1 MVATE
6 VSTLPG
12 TKTPDSNHHCDDVS
26 MERTTLTVE
35 EESGLELKPGGM
47 GVGHIS
53 VSVAHHDSSADKGDI
68 MQWPT
73 DGRQADGRQTDGKPP
88 DGQPVDGR
96 PVDGRQADGRL
107 ADGRLAD
114 GKPPDGQPVDG
125 KPADGQPVDGRPV
138 DGSPADGGDRS
149 THKTTDQNMTG
160 VNTEPAGQR
169 SCSQG
174 GQVFLT
180 TTVDSAS
187 PEDAEPKTTECA
199 AHQTSI
205 TSEDSKQ
212 REPGSHATN
221 QELVFHESSEGLSIS
236 QEADIEATSC
246 SGGELTVESS
256 RFGVIGVS
264 FQSSPSANTSGPK
277 TTPSPQKR

>member
-6 VSTLPG
+6 VSTPPG
-12 TKTPDSNHHCDDVS
+12 SKTPDSNHHCDDVS

-68 MQWPT
+68 MQRPV
-73 DGRQADGRQTDGKPP
+73 DGRLVDGRPVDGRPVDERP
-88 DGQPVDGR
+88 VDGRPVDERPVDGR
-96 PVDGRQADGRL
+96 PVDGR
-107 ADGRLAD
+107 
-114 GKPPDGQPVDG
+114 
-125 KPADGQPVDGRPV
+125 PVDGRPV
-138 DGSPADGGDRS
+138 DERPADGGDRS

-160 VNTEPAGQR
+160 VNTEPARQR

-174 GQVFLT
+174 GHVFLT

-187 PEDAEPKTTECA
+187 PEDAKPKTTERA
-199 AHQTSI
+199 AHQTST
-205 TSEDSKQ
+205 TSEDSKP

-221 QELVFHESSEGLSIS
+221 QELVVHESSEGLSIS
-236 QEADIEATSC
+236 QEADIDATSC
-246 SGGELTVESS
+246 SGGELTAESS

-264 FQSSPSANTSGPK
+264 FQSNQSSPSANTSGPK

>member
-1 MVATE
+1 
-6 VSTLPG
+6 
-12 TKTPDSNHHCDDVS
+12 

-68 MQWPT
+68 MQRPV
-73 DGRQADGRQTDGKPP
+73 DGRPVDGRPVDGRLVDGRPVDERPVDGRPP

-96 PVDGRQADGRL
+96 
-107 ADGRLAD
+107 
-114 GKPPDGQPVDG
+114 
-125 KPADGQPVDGRPV
+125 
-138 DGSPADGGDRS
+138 SADGGDRS

-160 VNTEPAGQR
+160 VNTEPARQR

-174 GQVFLT
+174 GHVFLT

-187 PEDAEPKTTECA
+187 PEDAEPKTTERV
-199 AHQTSI
+199 AHQTST
-205 TSEDSKQ
+205 TSEDSKP
-212 REPGSHATN
+212 REP
-221 QELVFHESSEGLSIS
+221 VVHESSEGLSIS

-246 SGGELTVESS
+246 SGGKLTAESS

-264 FQSSPSANTSGPK
+264 FQSNQSSPSANTSGPK

>member
-6 VSTLPG
+6 VSTPPG

-35 EESGLELKPGGM
+35 EESGLKLKPGGM

-68 MQWPT
+68 MQRPV
-73 DGRQADGRQTDGKPP
+73 DGRPVDGRPPDGRPVDGRPP

-96 PVDGRQADGRL
+96 PI
-107 ADGRLAD
+107 
-114 GKPPDGQPVDG
+114 
-125 KPADGQPVDGRPV
+125 

-149 THKTTDQNMTG
+149 IHKTTDQNMTG

-180 TTVDSAS
+180 TTVDLAS
-187 PEDAEPKTTECA
+187 PEDAEPKTTECV

-221 QELVFHESSEGLSIS
+221 QELVLHESSEGLSIS

>member
-1 MVATE
+1 
-6 VSTLPG
+6 
-12 TKTPDSNHHCDDVS
+12 

-68 MQWPT
+68 MQ
-73 DGRQADGRQTDGKPP
+73 R
-88 DGQPVDGR
+88 PVDGR
-96 PVDGRQADGRL
+96 PVDGR
-107 ADGRLAD
+107 
-114 GKPPDGQPVDG
+114 PVDERL
-125 KPADGQPVDGRPV
+125 VDGR
-138 DGSPADGGDRS
+138 SADGGDRS

-160 VNTEPAGQR
+160 VNTEPARQR

-174 GQVFLT
+174 GHVFLT

-187 PEDAEPKTTECA
+187 PEDAEPKTTERV
-199 AHQTSI
+199 AHQTST
-205 TSEDSKQ
+205 TSEDSKP
-212 REPGSHATN
+212 REP
-221 QELVFHESSEGLSIS
+221 VVHESSEGLSIS

-246 SGGELTVESS
+246 SGGELTAESS

-264 FQSSPSANTSGPK
+264 FQSNQSSPSANTSGPK

>member
-26 MERTTLTVE
+26 MERSTLTVE

-96 PVDGRQADGRL
+96 PVDGSL
-107 ADGRLAD
+107 
-114 GKPPDGQPVDG
+114 
-125 KPADGQPVDGRPV
+125 
-138 DGSPADGGDRS
+138 ADGGDRS

-199 AHQTSI
+199 AHQTST

-221 QELVFHESSEGLSIS
+221 QELVLHESSEGLSIS

>member
-1 MVATE
+1 
-6 VSTLPG
+6 
-12 TKTPDSNHHCDDVS
+12 

-35 EESGLELKPGGM
+35 EESGLKLKPGGM

-53 VSVAHHDSSADKGDI
+53 VSVAHHDSSVDKGDI
-68 MQWPT
+68 MQRPT
-73 DGRQADGRQTDGKPP
+73 DGRQADERQADGKPP
-88 DGQPVDGR
+88 DGWPVDGRLVDGRQADGRPADGKPPDGRPVDGKPADGQPVDGR
-96 PVDGRQADGRL
+96 PVDGR
-107 ADGRLAD
+107 
-114 GKPPDGQPVDG
+114 
-125 KPADGQPVDGRPV
+125 PVDGRPV

-174 GQVFLT
+174 GHVFLT

-221 QELVFHESSEGLSIS
+221 QELVLHESSEGLSIS